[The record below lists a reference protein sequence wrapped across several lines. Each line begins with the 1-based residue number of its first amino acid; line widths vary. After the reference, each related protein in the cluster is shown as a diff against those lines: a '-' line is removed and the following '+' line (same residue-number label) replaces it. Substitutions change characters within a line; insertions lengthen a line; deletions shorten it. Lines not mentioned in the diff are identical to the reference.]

1 MGWFSFFCRIERKT
15 NVAVT
20 IEILRD
26 FIRDQPELNTLI
38 GEKETEDT
46 GLTTAI
52 EDAIDDWNNT
62 PPFTTVTVDNFPYK
76 SLLKIG
82 ATVFVLKS
90 AGIMMS
96 RNHLTYND
104 GGISIEKDEKT
115 QLYQSW
121 LDRFEPEWER
131 KKAGFKLAKNLENC
145 WGGI

>member
-1 MGWFSFFCRIERKT
+1 M
-15 NVAVT
+15 AVLT
-20 IEILRD
+20 VEDLRT
-26 FIRDQPELNTLI
+26 FIRDRPELNTLI
-38 GEKETEDT
+38 GKEETNDA
-46 GLTTAI
+46 GLSGAI
-52 EDAIDDWNNT
+52 SDALDDWNNT
-62 PPFTTVTVDNFPYK
+62 PPFTINYTVDNFPFK

-82 ATVFVLKS
+82 AVIFVLKS
-90 AGIMMS
+90 VGILMS

-131 KKAGFKLAKNLENC
+131 KKTSFKLAKNLQNC